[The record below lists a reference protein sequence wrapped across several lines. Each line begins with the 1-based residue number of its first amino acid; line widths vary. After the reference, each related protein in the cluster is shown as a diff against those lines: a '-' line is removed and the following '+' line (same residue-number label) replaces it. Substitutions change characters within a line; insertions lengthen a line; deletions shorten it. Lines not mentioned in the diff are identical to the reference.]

1 MRREPAHGGAAAAFT
16 LVELLAVVAIVGL
29 LAALAFGAAH
39 GASER
44 SRRAQ
49 AVAELGVLAQALEA
63 YRAQFGD
70 YPRTGAAA
78 NNPAGPAAADDGP
91 GILFNAL
98 IGRRGPGVALVAIEG
113 RGFVMLGA
121 HSLQTAELPVAGN
134 AAQTANAF
142 LDPWGRRYLYA
153 YRTGA
158 AWASP
163 CPVLLSAG
171 PDGDAVLAPDLAV
184 WDGTVPAGALAPA
197 NADNLGAFA
206 DNR

>member
-1 MRREPAHGGAAAAFT
+1 VCREPARGGAAVAFT
-16 LVELLAVVAIVGL
+16 LVELIAVVAIIGV
-29 LAALAFGAAH
+29 LAALVFGAAH
-39 GASER
+39 GAGER

-49 AVAELGVLAQALEA
+49 AAAELGVLAQALEA

-78 NNPAGPAAADDGP
+78 NAPAGPAVADDGP

-98 IGRRGPGVALVAIEG
+98 TSRRGPGAALVPAEG

-121 HSLQTAELPVAGN
+121 HSLQTTELPVAGN
-134 AAQTANAF
+134 SAQSANAF

-153 YRTGA
+153 YKTGA
-158 AWASP
+158 AWTSP
-163 CPVLLSAG
+163 SPVLLTAG
-171 PDGDAVLAPDLAV
+171 PDGDAVLAVDQAV
-184 WDGTVPAGALAPA
+184 WDGTVPGGAAAPE
-197 NADNLGAFA
+197 NADNLAAFE